1 LNLIFFTNNCAI
13 DYNFVKFY
21 DLLIKPPNYMTKL
34 KVLIVIISIHLLSI
48 WPSTLITTEYTTWK
62 TKMDYNKNVLI

>member
-1 LNLIFFTNNCAI
+1 
-13 DYNFVKFY
+13 
-21 DLLIKPPNYMTKL
+21 MTKL